1 MTVIVERVESY
12 DKVDAFI
19 KKVFENLDLF
29 ENLKERFEFSSITD
43 LPPKVVIK
51 PNFLKWASLET
62 GCTTHPEVVR
72 SIASLLRKHGK
83 DVFIVEGG
91 FTKRVADRY
100 FEEFD
105 LIKYGNCINLNTARF
120 VGLSITGEKLGKV
133 KVSERVVDLLKSKNA
148 FFISVPKLKVHHLT
162 KVTISVKNNMGFLK
176 KPAINMH
183 LNINPKLIDLLS
195 VFNPHLIIVDGI
207 IGGENSEGNTKP
219 VKHEIM
225 LAGDNAIEID
235 AVGAY
240 LMGFEPKE
248 IEFLRIGNKRGL
260 GEIDL
265 EKIKIIG
272 DRNLER
278 LRKNYSISSL
288 RRLLGRLS
296 I

>member
-1 MTVIVERVESY
+1 MVVIVERVEGY
-12 DKVDAFI
+12 DKIHTFI
-19 KKVFENLDLF
+19 KKVFESLDLF
-29 ENLKERFEFSSITD
+29 ENLKRVEISSIAD

-51 PNFLKWASLET
+51 PNFLKWASAES
-62 GCTTHPEVVR
+62 GCTTHPEIVR
-72 SIASLLRKHGK
+72 SIASLLKEHGK
-83 DVFIVEGG
+83 EIFILEGG
-91 FTKRVADRY
+91 FTKKVADRY
-100 FEEFD
+100 FEEFH
-105 LIKYGNCINLNTARF
+105 LTEYGYCINLNKAGF
-120 VGLSITGEKLGKV
+120 VSLPVNGEKLGRV
-133 KVSERVVDLLKSKNA
+133 KASRIAVELIRLEKA
-148 FFISVPKLKVHHLT
+148 FFITVPKLKVHHLT

-183 LNINPKLIDLLS
+183 LNINSKLIDLLS
-195 VFNPHLIIVDGI
+195 VFDPHLIIVDGI

-240 LMGFEPKE
+240 LMGFEPEE

-265 EKIKIIG
+265 EKIEIIG
-272 DRNLER
+272 SENLEE

-288 RRLLGRLS
+288 RRFLGRLN